1 MNGLSF
7 AVLTC
12 SDAFA
17 AGESPDTAGPA
28 LVSLG
33 EALGWELTGYEVV
46 VNERA
51 RISAA
56 LVDLADQHGA
66 NLVLTTGGT
75 GLGPKD
81 VTPEATLDV
90 ADREVPGIAE
100 AIRVGSAQFT
110 KRAMLSRGVAV
121 QRGSSLIVNLPGSE
135 QSARE
140 SFELIADSMPSAV
153 RMTLGEGKCKTE

>member
-1 MNGLSF
+1 MSDLSF

-12 SDAFA
+12 SDANA
-17 AGESPDTAGPA
+17 AGESTDSAGPA

-33 EALGWELTGYEVV
+33 QALGWKLAGFEVV
-46 VNERA
+46 ANDRG

-56 LVDLADQHGA
+56 LVDLADSHGV
-66 NLVLTTGGT
+66 NVVFTTGGT
-75 GLGPKD
+75 GLGPRD

-121 QRGSSLIVNLPGSE
+121 QHGSSLVINLPGSE

-140 SFELIADSMPSAV
+140 SFELVADSMPSAV